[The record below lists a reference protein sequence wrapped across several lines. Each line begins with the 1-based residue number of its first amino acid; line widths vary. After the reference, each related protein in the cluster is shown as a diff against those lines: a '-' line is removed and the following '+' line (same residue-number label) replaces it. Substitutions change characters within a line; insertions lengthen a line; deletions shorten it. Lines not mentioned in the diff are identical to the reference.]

1 MKIREII
8 GIDMSKLDFHACIH
22 TTQVFASFEN
32 STKGFKALLKWVA
45 KNSPHKP
52 SQTLFVLEHTGRY
65 SHNISYHFSANEI
78 EFALVPGLEIKRS
91 LGITRGKDD
100 KIDAAKIA
108 LYGYR
113 LRDEIKPTKLPGKQL
128 DKLKR
133 LLTLRD
139 RMVRQRAGYKASL
152 KEDEHVFCEEEARE
166 IIEHQEDIIK
176 ALSSKISQIE
186 KQMDDI
192 IKANKKLNKLFKL
205 LTSIKGVGKVTARY
219 TIVYTAAFTKFA
231 TWRKFASY
239 CGVAPFPHRS
249 GTSVKGRNKVS
260 NLANKKIKSLL
271 TMCVCSA
278 IQSNSEIKAYYERR
292 LNEGKSTM
300 STQNN
305 IRNKL
310 LARMF
315 AVVKRG
321 TPYVNTMKYAA

>member
-8 GIDMSKLDFHACIH
+8 GIDISKLDFHAFIH
-22 TTQVFASFEN
+22 TTQVFTRFEN

-45 KNSPHKP
+45 KNSPHKQ

-152 KEDEHVFCEEEARE
+152 KEDRHVFCEEEARE

-176 ALSSKISQIE
+176 VLSAKISRIE
-186 KQMDDI
+186 KQMGEI

-205 LTSIKGVGKVTARY
+205 LTSIKGVGEVTARY

-271 TMCVCSA
+271 TMCVGSA
-278 IQSNSEIKAYYERR
+278 IQSNPEMKAYYERR
-292 LNEGKSTM
+292 LKEGKSEM
-300 STQNN
+300 STQNI

>member
-8 GIDMSKLDFHACIH
+8 GIDISKLDFHAFIH
-22 TTQVFASFEN
+22 TTQVFTRFEN

-45 KNSPHKP
+45 KNSPHKQ

-176 ALSSKISQIE
+176 ALSSKISRIE
-186 KQMDDI
+186 KQMEDI

-219 TIVYTAAFTKFA
+219 VIVYTAGFTKFA

-271 TMCVCSA
+271 TMCVISA
-278 IQSNSEIKAYYERR
+278 IQSNPEMKAYYERR
-292 LNEGKSTM
+292 LKEGKPKM
-300 STQNN
+300 STQNI

>member
-152 KEDEHVFCEEEARE
+152 KEDRHVFCEEEARE

-176 ALSSKISQIE
+176 VLSAKISRIE
-186 KQMDDI
+186 KQMGEI

-205 LTSIKGVGKVTARY
+205 LTSIKGVGEVTARY

-271 TMCVCSA
+271 TMCVGSA
-278 IQSNSEIKAYYERR
+278 IQSNPEMKAYYERR
-292 LNEGKSTM
+292 LKEGKSEM
-300 STQNN
+300 STQNI